1 MRGDRSKMELLELK
15 DKVLEIF
22 QTDIEHLGDAL
33 MIAMNDNRTDLYD
46 QFCNLVGNDL
56 TVDWMQKI
64 YQYYH
69 ADRKDKKQDY
79 TPKCLAVFLSKLI
92 GEADVVID
100 MCAGSGALT
109 IQRWAQNHDQKF
121 RLYELDENVIPFLL
135 FNLAVRN
142 IDSSACM
149 ADVLQDEV
157 YKQWIVKKGEKYGR
171 VACVK
176 STL

>member
-1 MRGDRSKMELLELK
+1 MELLELK

-79 TPKCLAVFLSKLI
+79 TPKCLAEFMGKLL
-92 GEADVVID
+92 GDADVVVD

-109 IQRWAQNHDQKF
+109 IQRWAQNHDQNF

-142 IDSSACM
+142 IDASVCM

>member
-1 MRGDRSKMELLELK
+1 MMELLELK

-64 YQYYH
+64 YQYYN

-79 TPKCLAVFLSKLI
+79 TPKCLAEFMGKLL
-92 GEADVVID
+92 GDADVVVD
-100 MCAGSGALT
+100 MCAGSGALI
-109 IQRWAQNHDQKF
+109 IQRWVQNPDQKF
-121 RLYELDENVIPFLL
+121 RAFEIDGNVIPFLL

-142 IDSSACM
+142 IDSSVCQS
-149 ADVLQDEV
+149 DVLCDEKV
-157 YKQWIVKKGEKYGR
+157 AIWRIAKGERYGNITYFKPA
-171 VACVK
+171 V
-176 STL
+176 